1 MGGEALVHSSLSRRQ
16 AIGALSASVAALW
29 AAVRDVRAQ
38 VKTRIDVYKDPS
50 CGCCSQWVDHL
61 KSHGFTVRTTDTDT
75 VDELKASR
83 GVPARARS
91 CHTALVGGYVV
102 EGHVPAAEIQR
113 MLREKPKIAGLAV
126 GGMPIGSPGME
137 GPNPRPYDVL
147 TFDKAGKTAVY
158 STQRPK

>member
-1 MGGEALVHSSLSRRQ
+1 MRKT
-16 AIGALSASVAALW
+16 IGLAALGLVV
-29 AAVRDVRAQ
+29 ALTSSGIDAQ
-38 VKTRIDVYKDPS
+38 KPIPVQVFKDAT
-50 CGCCSQWVDHL
+50 CGCCSVWVEHL
-61 KSHGFTVRTTDTDT
+61 RRNGFAPTSENVADMQAVKD
-75 VDELKASR
+75 VYK
-83 GVPARARS
+83 VPTQARS